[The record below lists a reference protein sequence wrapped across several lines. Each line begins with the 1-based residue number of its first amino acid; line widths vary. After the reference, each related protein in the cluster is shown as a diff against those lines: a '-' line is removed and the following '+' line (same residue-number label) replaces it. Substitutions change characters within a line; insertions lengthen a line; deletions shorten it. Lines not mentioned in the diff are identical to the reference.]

1 MAPCPAQETYRRVL
15 IVEDD
20 DAQRWTLT
28 GILEEEGLDVTACA
42 SATEA
47 LEHLRHDNIRVVVLD
62 LRLPDLTGV
71 QLLNRLGDRA
81 DNTSI
86 IINTAHSSYES
97 AKDALNL
104 GAFAYVEKAGDPE
117 ELLRQVHRAIAFQLR
132 RHAER
137 LEATVAE
144 RADELKEA
152 NRALRQEIAERRE
165 AEMAVRESETRFRE
179 LVELLPQIV
188 IETDSS
194 GRITFVNHFGQDSFG
209 GDSHELAERHI
220 HDLFAPEDRERLT
233 QNLQKRLSGKRLEDH
248 EYLALHADG
257 TTFPVLL
264 YSSRIVRD
272 GQPVGLRCIAVDI
285 SDRRAAEIALQQSKA
300 KPESIFESSPDA
312 ITVTDLDLRI
322 EDCNPAMLQMFALP
336 SKDHILGTSMVD
348 FIARQD
354 HERAR
359 QTVAQVRQDGS
370 VQNIGLTLV
379 RRDGRE
385 FPSEISASLMRDVS
399 GRSLGFVIIT
409 SDITDRKRAEDALR
423 ESERKLSTLMANLPG
438 MAYRCLADDQWT
450 MLFVSQ
456 GCAALTG
463 YASDALIGNQAI
475 SYDQIIHPDD
485 RRQVHDQ
492 INQALRAGAA
502 FEIEYRIV
510 TADGRQKW
518 VWERGR
524 QVDGAAGST
533 GVLEGFILDVSERKQ
548 AEEALRTVSRQWQT
562 TFDSVSDVMWLLDGQ
577 SRIQRCN
584 RATAD
589 LFGGESNR
597 ILGRHCWEV
606 VHGSRGPIAECPIVR
621 MQQTR
626 HRESMSL
633 RIGNR
638 WYEITVDPILGPS
651 GVLEGAVHIMSDIT
665 EWKEAN
671 EELLA
676 YQRKLKS
683 IASEL
688 ALTEERERR
697 RIAADLHD
705 HACQSLAL
713 SKMRLQEMLEHAD
726 PTYARA
732 LRNICETLN
741 ATIESVRELTFDL
754 SSPTLYKFGLEAAL
768 EELLEDKLRAEH
780 HIQYRFSDDHAPKP
794 LSQDVLVLLFQSV
807 RELLINVIKHA
818 YAHEVTLDIRRQID
832 CIRVVVADDGVGF
845 DVDEVLSSPSRGR
858 SVGLFNIRERL
869 DYIGGRLD
877 IDSAPGRGSRFVLIA
892 PLKTEVHATK
902 ESHDGGENSA
912 R

>member
-15 IVEDD
+15 VVEDD

-28 GILEEEGLDVTACA
+28 EILGEEGLDVTACA

-47 LEHLRHDNIRVVVLD
+47 LEHLQHDDIRVAVLD

-86 IINTAHSSYES
+86 IINTGHSSYES

-117 ELLRQVHRAIAFQLR
+117 ELLRQVHRAMAFQLR
-132 RHAER
+132 RRAEQ
-137 LEATVAE
+137 LEAAVAE
-144 RADELKEA
+144 SADELKAA
-152 NRALRQEIAERRE
+152 NRALRQEIAERKE
-165 AEMAVRESETRFRE
+165 AEVAVRESETRFRE
-179 LVELLPQIV
+179 LVELLPQTV

-194 GRITFVNHFGQDSFG
+194 GRITFVNHFGQGSFG
-209 GDSHELAERHI
+209 CDIRELVERHVP
-220 HDLFAPEDRERLT
+220 DLFAPEDRERIT
-233 QNLQKRLSGKRLEDH
+233 RNIQKRLSGKRLEDH
-248 EYLALHADG
+248 EYLALRTDG

-272 GQPVGLRCIAVDI
+272 GEPVGLRCIAVDI

-300 KPESIFESSPDA
+300 KLESIFESSPDA

-336 SKDHILGTSMVD
+336 SKDRILGTGMFD
-348 FIARQD
+348 FVARQD

-359 QTVAQVRQDGS
+359 ETVAQIQQDGS

-456 GCAALTG
+456 GCTALTG
-463 YASDALIGNQAI
+463 YTSDDLVGNRTI
-475 SYDQIIHPDD
+475 SYDEIIHPED
-485 RRQVHDQ
+485 RQQVHDQ
-492 INQALRAGAA
+492 IDQALQVGA
-502 FEIEYRIV
+502 FEIEYRIL

-524 QVDGAAGST
+524 QVDGAPGNAD
-533 GVLEGFILDVSERKQ
+533 VLEGFILDVSERKE

-589 LFGGESNR
+589 LFGGEPDR

-606 VHGSRGPIAECPIVR
+606 VHGSSGPIEECPIVR

-633 RIGNR
+633 RVRDR

-651 GVLEGAVHIMSDIT
+651 GALEGAVHIMSDIT
-665 EWKEAN
+665 ERKEAN

-676 YQRKLKS
+676 YQKKLKS

-726 PTYARA
+726 PTYTRA
-732 LRNICETLN
+732 LRSICDTLN

-780 HIQYRFSDDHAPKP
+780 HIQYRFSDDHASKP

-818 YAHEVTLDIRRQID
+818 QAHEVTLDIRREIN
-832 CIRVVVADDGVGF
+832 CIRVTVADDGAGF

-869 DYIGGRLD
+869 DYIGGTLD
-877 IDSAPGRGSRFVLIA
+877 IDSEPGRGSRFVLVA

-902 ESHDGGENSA
+902 ESHDGGEDSA

>member
-1 MAPCPAQETYRRVL
+1 MTPCPAQETYRRVL
-15 IVEDD
+15 VVEDD

-28 GILEEEGLDVTACA
+28 EILGDEGLDVTACA

-47 LEHLRHDNIRVVVLD
+47 LEHLQHDEIRVAVLD

-104 GAFAYVEKAGDPE
+104 GAFAYVEKAGDPD
-117 ELLRQVHRAIAFQLR
+117 ELLRQVHRAMAFQLR
-132 RHAER
+132 RRTEQ
-137 LEATVAE
+137 LEAAVAE
-144 RADELKEA
+144 SADELKEA
-152 NRALRQEIAERRE
+152 NRALRQEIAEREE
-165 AEMAVRESETRFRE
+165 AEVAVRESETRFRE
-179 LVELLPQIV
+179 LVELLPQTV

-209 GDSHELAERHI
+209 CDIRELVERPVP
-220 HDLFAPEDRERLT
+220 DLFAPEDRERIT
-233 QNLQKRLSGKRLEDH
+233 RNIQKRLSGQRLEDH
-248 EYLALHADG
+248 EYLALRTDG

-264 YSSRIVRD
+264 YSSRIVR
-272 GQPVGLRCIAVDI
+272 GGGPAGLRCIAVDI
-285 SDRRAAEIALQQSKA
+285 SDRRAAEMALQQSKA
-300 KPESIFESSPDA
+300 KLESIFESSPDA

-322 EDCNPAMLQMFALP
+322 EDCNPAMLHMFALP
-336 SKDHILGTSMVD
+336 SKDRILGTSMFD

-359 QTVAQVRQDGS
+359 ETVAQVQQDGS
-370 VQNIGLTLV
+370 VHNVGLTLV
-379 RRDGRE
+379 RRDGRG
-385 FPSEISASLMRDVS
+385 FPSETSASLMRDVS
-399 GRSLGFVIIT
+399 DRSLGFVIIT
-409 SDITDRKRAEDALR
+409 SDITDRKQAEDALR

-438 MAYRCLADDQWT
+438 MAYRCLADDSWT

-456 GCAALTG
+456 GCTALTG
-463 YASDALIGNQAI
+463 YASEDLIGNRTI
-475 SYDQIIHPDD
+475 SYDQIVHPDD
-485 RRQVHDQ
+485 RQGVHNQ
-492 INQALRAGAA
+492 IHQALQAGAA

-510 TADGRQKW
+510 TADGRDRW

-524 QVDGAAGST
+524 QVDGASGNA
-533 GVLEGFILDVSERKQ
+533 GVLEGFILDVSERKE
-548 AEEALRTVSRQWQT
+548 ADEALRIVSREWQT
-562 TFDSVSDVMWLLDGQ
+562 TFDSVSDVMWLLDSQ

-584 RATAD
+584 RATTE
-589 LFGGESNR
+589 LFGPDLDR
-597 ILGRHCWEV
+597 ILGHHCWEV
-606 VHGSRGPIAECPIVR
+606 VHGTCGPIEECPIVR
-621 MQQTR
+621 MQRTR

-633 RIGNR
+633 RVGDR

-651 GVLEGAVHIMSDIT
+651 GALEGAVHIMSDIT
-665 EWKEAN
+665 ERKEAN

-676 YQRKLKS
+676 YQKKLKS

-726 PTYARA
+726 PTYMQA
-732 LRNICETLN
+732 LRSICDTLN

-768 EELLEDKLRAEH
+768 EELLEDKLRGEH

-818 YAHEVTLDIRRQID
+818 QAHEVTLDIRRQID
-832 CIRVVVADDGVGF
+832 CIRVTVADDGTGF

-869 DYIGGRLD
+869 DYIGGTLD
-877 IDSAPGRGSRFVLIA
+877 INSEPGRGSRFVLVA

-902 ESHDGGENSA
+902 ESHDGGEDSA

>member
-1 MAPCPAQETYRRVL
+1 MAQCPAQETYHRVL
-15 IVEDD
+15 VVEDD

-28 GILEEEGLDVTACA
+28 EILEQEGLDVTACA
-42 SATEA
+42 SGTEA
-47 LEHLRHDNIRVVVLD
+47 LEHLHRDDIRVVVLD

-86 IINTAHSSYES
+86 IINTGHSSYES
-97 AKDALNL
+97 AKDAVNL

-117 ELLRQVHRAIAFQLR
+117 ELLRYVHRAMAFQLR
-132 RHAER
+132 RRAEQ
-137 LEATVAE
+137 LEAAVAE
-144 RADELKEA
+144 SADELKEA
-152 NRALRQEIAERRE
+152 NQALRQEIAERKE
-165 AEMAVRESETRFRE
+165 AEVAVRESETRFRE
-179 LVELLPQIV
+179 LVELLPQTV

-194 GRITFVNHFGQDSFG
+194 GHITFVNHFGQDSFG
-209 GDSHELAERHI
+209 AGIRELAELQVL
-220 HDLFAPEDRERLT
+220 DLFAPEDRERLT
-233 QNLQKRLSGKRLEDH
+233 RNIQKRLTGKRFDDH
-248 EYLALHADG
+248 EYLALRADG

-264 YSSRIVRD
+264 YSSRIVR
-272 GQPVGLRCIAVDI
+272 GGGPAGLRCIAVDI
-285 SDRRAAEIALQQSKA
+285 SDRRAAETALQQSKA
-300 KPESIFESSPDA
+300 KLESIFESSPDA

-322 EDCNPAMLQMFALP
+322 EDCNPAMLRMFALP
-336 SKDHILGTSMVD
+336 SKDRILGTSTFD

-359 QTVAQVRQDGS
+359 ETVAQVQHDGS
-370 VQNIGLTLV
+370 VQNIAMTLV
-379 RRDGRE
+379 RRDGSE
-385 FPSEISASLMRDVS
+385 FPSEISASLMRQAS
-399 GRSLGFVIIT
+399 GQPLGIVIIT
-409 SDITDRKRAEDALR
+409 SDITDRKQAEDARR

-438 MAYRCLADDQWT
+438 MAYRCLADDSWT

-456 GCAALTG
+456 GCTALTG
-463 YASDALIGNQAI
+463 YASEDLIGNRTI
-475 SYDQIIHPDD
+475 SYDQIVHPDD
-485 RRQVHDQ
+485 RQGVHDQ
-492 INQALRAGAA
+492 IHQALQAGTA
-502 FEIEYRIV
+502 FAIEYRIV
-510 TADGRQKW
+510 TADGRDRW

-524 QVDGAAGST
+524 QVDGASGNA
-533 GVLEGFILDVSERKQ
+533 GVLEGFILDVSERKE

-562 TFDSVSDVMWLLDGQ
+562 TFDSVSDVMWLLDGR

-584 RATAD
+584 RATTE
-589 LFGGESNR
+589 LFGPDLDR
-597 ILGRHCWEV
+597 ILGHHCWEV
-606 VHGSRGPIAECPIVR
+606 VHGTSGPIEECPIVR

-633 RIGNR
+633 RVGDR

-651 GVLEGAVHIMSDIT
+651 GALEGTVHIMSDIT

-676 YQRKLKS
+676 YQKKLKS

-726 PTYARA
+726 PTSTRA
-732 LRNICETLN
+732 LRSICDTLN

-768 EELLEDKLRAEH
+768 EELLEDKLRGDH
-780 HIQYRFSDDHAPKP
+780 HIQYRFSDDHAPNP

-818 YAHEVTLDIRRQID
+818 QAHEVILDIRRQID
-832 CIRVVVADDGVGF
+832 CIRVTVADDGAGF

-869 DYIGGRLD
+869 DYIGGTLD
-877 IDSAPGRGSRFVLIA
+877 IDSEPGRGSRFVLVA

-902 ESHDGGENSA
+902 ESHDGGEDSA